1 MGSTLLVWFR
11 SRNNAL
17 VIQEFMP
24 ESGIQQMQGR
34 VLHTTIVP
42 VNRQPVFECFRT
54 CQCLV
59 IVWIGFLI
67 MTLAYTTEAGSAC
80 FEMVEKSSILRFL
93 YETNPLL
100 IRLLKF

>member
-1 MGSTLLVWFR
+1 
-11 SRNNAL
+11 
-17 VIQEFMP
+17 
-24 ESGIQQMQGR
+24 
-34 VLHTTIVP
+34 
-42 VNRQPVFECFRT
+42 
-54 CQCLV
+54 
-59 IVWIGFLI
+59 

>member
-1 MGSTLLVWFR
+1 MM
-11 SRNNAL
+11 N
-17 VIQEFMP
+17 
-24 ESGIQQMQGR
+24 R
-34 VLHTTIVP
+34 VLFVE
-42 VNRQPVFECFRT
+42 RSGELRWLARALGLLLA
-54 CQCLV
+54 LV